1 MPLASGRAR
10 YAGSG
15 RRSRVCRGGTP
26 SGSATLCPSAL
37 VFLLPIAWYRG
48 NSDGRPHE
56 VGGKQPNAW
65 GLHDPLGNV
74 WEWCWDLYDREV
86 YGTYRV
92 LRGAGTSTTAR
103 STAPTE
109 CCAVLGGSTSTGAAE
124 PSYGGAV
131 TRPIGSTTSD
141 SASLAVSR

>member
-92 LRGAGTSTTAR
+92 LRGAGWFDEHWSCRAFVRRRSHPTYRIDDVGFRIAR
-103 STAPTE
+103 GESVT
-109 CCAVLGGSTSTGAAE
+109 GSGQ
-124 PSYGGAV
+124 V
-131 TRPIGSTTSD
+131 
-141 SASLAVSR
+141 V